1 MNSLVNFSNILS
13 SGGGGSRWPV
23 ARWRRS
29 LVGIA
34 LLGLVHGAAAA
45 EPEAA
50 TPAPASPS
58 PTAAPSPPSP
68 VREYTDGDGRL
79 CRVYERQVV
88 IEGAPQTAY
97 ATVCREADGR
107 WVLSR

>member
-13 SGGGGSRWPV
+13 NRGGYSRWRV
-23 ARWRRS
+23 ARLR
-29 LVGIA
+29 LCLCLAGIA
-34 LLGLVHGAAAA
+34 MLGLVQSAGAA
-45 EPEAA
+45 EPEAGA
-50 TPAPASPS
+50 TTPASPS
-58 PTAAPSPPSP
+58 PAAAPPP

-97 ATVCREADGR
+97 ATVCREPDGR

>member
-13 SGGGGSRWPV
+13 NRGGYGRWRV
-23 ARWRRS
+23 AR
-29 LVGIA
+29 LHLCLAGIA
-34 LLGLVHGAAAA
+34 MLGLVHSAEAA
-45 EPEAA
+45 EPEAG
-50 TPAPASPS
+50 TTAPASPS
-58 PTAAPSPPSP
+58 PSAAPPPP

>member
-13 SGGGGSRWPV
+13 NRGGYSRWRV
-23 ARWRRS
+23 ARLR
-29 LVGIA
+29 LCLAVIA
-34 LLGLVHGAAAA
+34 MLGLVQSAEAA
-45 EPEAA
+45 EPEAG
-50 TPAPASPS
+50 TTAPASPS
-58 PTAAPSPPSP
+58 PAAAPSP

-97 ATVCREADGR
+97 ATVCREPDGR

>member
-13 SGGGGSRWPV
+13 NRGGYSRWRV
-23 ARWRRS
+23 ARLRLC
-29 LVGIA
+29 LVGFA
-34 LLGLVHGAAAA
+34 MLGFVQAA
-45 EPEAA
+45 EAAEAEA
-50 TPAPASPS
+50 GTTAPS
-58 PTAAPSPPSP
+58 PTAAPPPP

-79 CRVYERQVV
+79 CRVYERLVV